1 MKKLLITLLILL
13 IPSGVF
19 AQQSASERASLIQS
33 IHVEKAKPEKKFG
46 KWIAGK
52 AAPSSVQTFDGAGN
66 LIESTVYQESGDT
79 FVKYVAKYDAG
90 GGKTEET
97 YTDAK
102 GKIRL
107 KTVYQYDASK
117 RLIGK
122 LYLGAKGAPVG
133 EATVRYKDGR
143 ISEVIDY
150 NTKSVVTGRHV
161 YLYKEKTVERLNY
174 APTGFKNGQLM
185 TFDEQGRLLELLTYQ
200 TDISSG
206 IRWAYHYDEK
216 GNLVE
221 EVVHV
226 GGTPVK
232 WNYLYE
238 YDAQGNWVAQVIT
251 PVPDKPEKD
260 EPKPI
265 DITKRIIG
273 YGTASQP
280 KSSPSASVAQ
290 SILSDETNSIIQ
302 GLSIARGI
310 TRLVDMAIFTAGQ
323 LYAPVIIN
331 ESGRVIAAIPYG
343 ELGSVARS
351 STGAKVKEALVDSL
365 KEWRFEPTV
374 RGGVP
379 QSIIKIETIGFNVR

>member
-13 IPSGVF
+13 MPSGVF
-19 AQQSASERASLIQS
+19 AQQSASASLIQS
-33 IHVEKAKPEKKFG
+33 IRVEKAKPEKKSG
-46 KWIAGK
+46 QWIAGK
-52 AAPSSVQTFDGAGN
+52 AAPSSVQSFDGAGN
-66 LIESTVYQESGDT
+66 LIESTVYQENGDV

-150 NTKSVVTGRHV
+150 NTKGVVTGRHV

-174 APTGFKNGQLM
+174 VATGFKDGQLM
-185 TFDEQGRLLELLTYQ
+185 TFDEQGRLMELLTYQ

-206 IRWAYHYDEK
+206 MRWAYHYDEK
-216 GNLVE
+216 GNLIE

-226 GGTPVK
+226 GGASVN
-232 WNYLYE
+232 WNYSYE

-251 PVPDKPEKD
+251 PLPDKPEKE

-265 DITKRIIG
+265 DITKRTIG
-273 YGTASQP
+273 YGAASQP
-280 KSSPSASVAQ
+280 KPSLSSSVART
-290 SILSDETNSIIQ
+290 ILSDETNSVIK
-302 GLSIARGI
+302 GLSLARDI
-310 TRLVDMAIFTAGQ
+310 TRLVDMAIFSAGR

-331 ESGRVIAAIPYG
+331 ESGRVIAVIPYG
-343 ELGSVARS
+343 ELGSVAGG

-379 QSIIKIETIGFNVR
+379 QSIIKIETVGFNVR